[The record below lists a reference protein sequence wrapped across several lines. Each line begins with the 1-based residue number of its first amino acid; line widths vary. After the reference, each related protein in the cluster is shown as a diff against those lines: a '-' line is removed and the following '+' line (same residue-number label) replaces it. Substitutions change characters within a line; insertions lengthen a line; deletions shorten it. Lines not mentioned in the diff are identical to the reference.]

1 MTPTSGTPPRY
12 VPTLTEV
19 VSLPPSSTLTP
30 ATQSP
35 ADTPKDAVDMDQVL
49 ADRIIQRLMPVMQ
62 IKLREIVASVIHEEI
77 RAMEPRLMQEVE
89 SMARQTVTQALVHDA
104 EPN

>member
-1 MTPTSGTPPRY
+1 MTPPTVTPPRY

-19 VSLPPSSTLTP
+19 VNLPPSSTLIP
-30 ATQSP
+30 ATEG
-35 ADTPKDAVDMDQVL
+35 PKDSSDAEQDVVE
-49 ADRIIQRLMPVMQ
+49 RIIQRLMPVMQ

-89 SMARQTVTQALVHDA
+89 SMARQTVSQALAQDV
-104 EPN
+104 ELNQV

>member
-1 MTPTSGTPPRY
+1 MTPPTVTPPRY

-19 VSLPPSSTLTP
+19 VNLPPSSTLTP
-30 ATQSP
+30 ATESP
-35 ADTPKDAVDMDQVL
+35 QDSSDAEQDL

-89 SMARQTVTQALVHDA
+89 SMARQTVSQALAQDV
-104 EPN
+104 ELNQV